1 MQTNGGTSLPV
12 TRAPNGVTSPPMP
25 NVKELMVEGGV
36 MATKFY
42 IHTPICCPSRA
53 ETLSGRYLH
62 NVKRPVAEGQC
73 ADGCVRVCLPL
84 PLPLPRRCLCRDC
97 SAMACHHGTWSA
109 ALRWITKGACAPAAS
124 TTASTTALNH
134 CPNHC
139 LNHCPGYFIAVRAS
153 QPNPMGMP
161 YQHVLAHYISCGT
174 RGLVHTCL
182 HTAHQ

>member
-73 ADGCVRVCLPL
+73 ADGCVRVCLPRRCRCL
-84 PLPLPRRCLCRDC
+84 AAASAETALPWRVITVLGPLHCAGLRRAHVPLLPQPLPQPLP
-97 SAMACHHGTWSA
+97 ST
-109 ALRWITKGACAPAAS
+109 TAP
-124 TTASTTALNH
+124 TTASTTA
-134 CPNHC
+134 
-139 LNHCPGYFIAVRAS
+139 PGTSLLCEPRS
-153 QPNPMGMP
+153 QIQWGC
-161 YQHVLAHYISCGT
+161 HIS
-174 RGLVHTCL
+174 TC
-182 HTAHQ
+182 